1 MEEGPLVPTPF
12 TDWKRELLHSRGLD
26 RPDGRPLYRY
36 RLSTAKFDSL
46 ESLLR
51 GQIGS
56 MSNLAG
62 LDLVAAHLP
71 GFPALFVLYAADWW
85 RRRYNGGHWSWD
97 PILRDLGANPSEWT
111 TVQRSEC
118 VQRGLKDWGL
128 GLWESGGL
136 RFLGSIAVQGG
147 LPLQLLAQA
156 RGKIG
161 QILGRVLQ
169 LAMGSNV
176 TQLDLQTW
184 MESLQGDLPQSYRHP
199 AIVTLLADVAR
210 TVLDLQT
217 EAKLDAS
224 AGAVNQLNRSI
235 PNWRERFPL
244 PVEDDQARGM
254 IEQLIQDA
262 ARVRIE
268 RQTTCLTLVRHLE
281 QDADGM
287 WKIRSILTLP
297 ETLKSEQISR
307 LFDVPVEELP
317 RTAELVLV
325 VGNQRQETTVRRMAG
340 HDAYRLERK
349 PWGASD
355 ALAADEH
362 ILHLRAPDGR
372 LWSAPA
378 TRGEALEE
386 DLPWTFSVENGDFL
400 RQGTGGVANTEAWLV
415 LPERW
420 NIQTPEGSEASE
432 QGKLYSHNRR
442 IIRIHGSIHVNDG
455 ASLTCRIRTGQAGSS
470 RENFEWRGHRYWLD
484 FISPRIVFKGLPTLY
499 QVGMDDTARPV
510 DGQTAWNG
518 TEFGHSVNHI
528 GPVTARYPATGEI
541 KYRARMLLLPEDAT
555 VTIHSRNT
563 HSGTI
568 CLENWKATG
577 AKVLTPDIH
586 LATHLEGDDL
596 KLDLSASPGSPIS
609 EYLEIEVHWSN
620 NTTPARVTVPFPAQ
634 GVLAFD
640 TAGTALP
647 NGSLLAAHLL
657 TGVRLYV
664 LAEQNA
670 SINLEL
676 NMGSDTNTF
685 PLHLPSNSARLEIR
699 LQEYAADI
707 QALLS
712 LNNRP
717 DALVMLSVRIAGA
730 EEFQI
735 RLARYAARLEKN
747 KGNICL
753 ETSGLSTLSPGM
765 LAALPVLALRLER
778 PGDEAILLAS
788 SSSEGVANGVWDFA
802 PETREAGAWLIYP
815 GPDAKLP
822 FRPTLWV
829 VRGENTADTDLG
841 RAIGLMEQG
850 SREAALDTAIQMMA
864 ANFLEPSW
872 VDVDRLT
879 SQIGHLSLSTLDLW
893 RKFALNPYSMAALAL
908 RLAKLPQGFLDRF
921 AQELPF
927 AWEVVPFV
935 AWEQAIKC
943 LANQC
948 EQAIG
953 QDTWELVFQTH
964 LRSRIQDLSAR
975 YGALDYLLGIASAE
989 YLPEN
994 MKQLQGLAALGSQST
1009 HRLFEGENGLMMQ
1022 LRRFHANDMWPTGFN
1037 AIIERVSAFNLGEI
1051 ESNLCP
1057 ISFGYQDGGIN
1068 LPLLLANQVALNQSQ
1083 EWLSDPCCIQ
1093 ILRAHRAFDPDWFD
1107 EAFNLVI
1114 ARCLSDGIL
1123 SIQRA
1128 S

>member
-1 MEEGPLVPTPF
+1 M
-12 TDWKRELLHSRGLD
+12 
-26 RPDGRPLYRY
+26 
-36 RLSTAKFDSL
+36 
-46 ESLLR
+46 
-51 GQIGS
+51 
-56 MSNLAG
+56 
-62 LDLVAAHLP
+62 
-71 GFPALFVLYAADWW
+71 
-85 RRRYNGGHWSWD
+85 
-97 PILRDLGANPSEWT
+97 
-111 TVQRSEC
+111 
-118 VQRGLKDWGL
+118 
-128 GLWESGGL
+128 
-136 RFLGSIAVQGG
+136 
-147 LPLQLLAQA
+147 QLLAQA

-176 TQLDLQTW
+176 TQLDLQAW
-184 MESLQGDLPQSYRHP
+184 LESLQGDLPQSYRHP
-199 AIVTLLADVAR
+199 AIITLLTDVAR

-268 RQTTCLTLVRHLE
+268 HQTTCLTLVRHIE
-281 QDADGM
+281 QDADGI

-317 RTAELVLV
+317 RSAELILA

-349 PWGASD
+349 PFGASD

-372 LWSAPA
+372 LWSAPT

-386 DLPWTFSVENGDFL
+386 DLPWIFSVENGDFL
-400 RQGTGGVANTEAWLV
+400 HQGSGGVANTEAWLV
-415 LPERW
+415 LPKRW
-420 NIQTPEGSEASE
+420 NIQTPEVSEASE
-432 QGKLYSHNRR
+432 QGELLSHNRR

-455 ASLTCRIRTGQAGSS
+455 ASLTYRLRTGQAGSS

-510 DGQTAWNG
+510 DGQIAWNG
-518 TEFGHSVNHI
+518 TVFGHSVTQF

-541 KYRARMLLLPEDAT
+541 KYRVRMLLLPEDAT

-568 CLENWKATG
+568 CLANWKATT
-577 AKVLTPDIH
+577 AKVLTPDVH
-586 LATHLEGDDL
+586 LATHLKGDDL
-596 KLDLSASPGSPIS
+596 NLDLSIPPGSLIS
-609 EYLEIEVHWSN
+609 EYLEIEVHWSH
-620 NTTPARVTVPFPAQ
+620 NTTPARVTLPFPVQ

-640 TAGTALP
+640 SAGAVLP
-647 NGSLLAAHLL
+647 NDSLLAAHLL

-664 LAEQNA
+664 LAEQNV

-676 NMGSDTNTF
+676 NMGSDINTF
-685 PLHLPSNSARLEIR
+685 PLHLPSNSARLEIP

-712 LNNRP
+712 LNNSP
-717 DALVMLSVRIAGA
+717 DALVMLSVRIGGA

-747 KGNICL
+747 NGNICL
-753 ETSGLSTLSPGM
+753 ETSGLRTLSPGM

-778 PGDEAILLAS
+778 PGDEAILLVS

-994 MKQLQGLAALGSQST
+994 MKQLQGLAALGSQSM

-1068 LPLLLANQVALNQSQ
+1068 LPLLLANQVALNQSL